1 MLKAYDI
8 SMRVARGLILAAMG
22 IAPDSSAS
30 KFVRFGRGQR
40 RAVSAVEEAVSK
52 LDRSI
57 PTVWVHCS
65 SFGEYGI
72 ARPVIKE
79 VKNRVVCNVVLT
91 FFSPTGYE
99 ALQRRE
105 HEADAVLYLPW
116 DTRSS
121 AGAFLDAVN
130 PACAVF
136 MVSDYWH
143 NYIDLLHLRR
153 IPTILVSAIIRENS
167 PFFKWYGGMYRDS
180 IRKFDRIFCLDK
192 ASVDRLVGLGVEV
205 ATVNGDPLFDNAVMV
220 ADTPWSQREL
230 DRFANGREV
239 FVAGSLHHD
248 KDLDLI
254 AALANANPATPFI
267 VVPHEITSQMLR
279 SIETRFEGRVMR
291 LSECDGYTSFDGVQ
305 TIVVDSVGSL
315 AYLYRLG
322 TWTYVGGGFTRL
334 LHSVIEPVVY
344 GLPVAFGPCNTRKVT
359 PAQLVELGIGTRV
372 SSIDDIL
379 HWFDALKADPRRLR
393 DIAMAAARYVALN
406 TGATARVADAIIETI
421 CEKK

>member
-8 SMRVARGLILAAMG
+8 SMRMARGLLFAAVG
-22 IAPDSSAS
+22 LAPDGSAS

-40 RAVSAVEEAVSK
+40 CALPAVDEVASR
-52 LDRSI
+52 LDRSL

-65 SFGEYGI
+65 SLGEYGI
-72 ARPVIKE
+72 ARPVIRE
-79 VKNRVVCNVVLT
+79 VKSRLRCNVVLT

-116 DTRSS
+116 DTR
-121 AGAFLDAVN
+121 AGAEAFLDAIA
-130 PACAVF
+130 PSCAVF

-143 NYIDLLHLRR
+143 NYIDLLHTRH
-153 IPTILVSAIIRENS
+153 IPTLLVSAIIRQDS
-167 PFFKWYGGMYRDS
+167 PFFKWYGGIYRDS
-180 IRKFDRIFCLDK
+180 IRKFDRIFCLDT
-192 ASVDRLVGLGVEV
+192 ASVERLRRLGVEC

-220 ADTPWSQREL
+220 AETPWSQSEL
-230 DRFANGREV
+230 VRFAKGREV
-239 FVAGSLHHD
+239 FVAGSLHLD
-248 KDLDLI
+248 KDLELT
-254 AALANANPATPFI
+254 AALANANPDIPFI
-267 VVPHEITSQMLR
+267 VVPHEITSQILR
-279 SIETRFEGRVMR
+279 SIDQRFEGKVMR

-305 TIVVDSVGSL
+305 TLVVDSVGSL

-359 PAQLVELGIGTRV
+359 PAQLIELGIGTRV
-372 SSIDDIL
+372 SSTGDML
-379 HWFDALKADPRRLR
+379 RWFDSLRSNPRRLR
-393 DIAMAAARYVALN
+393 EIAMTAARYVGQN
-406 TGATARVADAIIETI
+406 VGATARVADAIIETI

>member
-65 SFGEYGI
+65 SLGEYGI

-79 VKNRVVCNVVLT
+79 VKSRVACNVVLT

-105 HEADAVLYLPW
+105 HEADVVLYLPW

-192 ASVDRLVGLGVEV
+192 ASVDRLGGLGVEV